1 MSVPVYKTFT
11 AGQDLSDARYH
22 FVKLGSGSY
31 DVALVDGAGD
41 VPIGILTD
49 FYRADEG
56 MPVTVAIGGTCKVI
70 AGGAIARGSFVGS
83 NTNGQAVVK
92 TTGGDVVRGIALEAA
107 SAAGDIIEILLIG
120 PFVLSVSQAG
130 V

>member
-1 MSVPVYKTFT
+1 MSQMSVPVYKTFT
-11 AGQDLSDARYH
+11 AGEDLSGARYH

-31 DVALVDGAGD
+31 DVALVDD
-41 VPIGILTD
+41 EDDLPIGILTD

-83 NTNGQAVVK
+83 NADGQAVAK
-92 TTGGDVVRGIALEAA
+92 TAGGDVIRGIALEAA
-107 SAAGDIIEILLIG
+107 SAAGDIIEIMLIG
-120 PFVLSVSQAG
+120 PFVLRAS
-130 V
+130 